1 MESMVSWPVVPFAV
15 ALGLVVAIAALEV
28 VTLLF
33 GVAASGLVDQL
44 LPDWDVELG
53 IDADVGSNLG
63 VEGPDA
69 GFDGPGMDGPGV
81 EGPDLGVDGP
91 DGGAAHGAGAS
102 GFATILG
109 WLYVGRVPTLI
120 LFAAFL
126 FGFGSSGYAI
136 QWGADLVA
144 SPLPPWLAVFPASIA
159 ALPVVHLSGR
169 FMYRWLPSEETDAVE
184 RASLVGQIAV
194 VTLGTARRGEPAQ
207 AKLRD
212 AVGQTHYVM
221 VEPKGDEV
229 IEAGEEAVLVRLNG
243 STYIAVRADMPDA

>member
-1 MESMVSWPVVPFAV
+1 MMESMVSWPVVPFAV

-28 VTLLF
+28 VTLVF

-44 LPDWDVELG
+44 LPDWDVDLG
-53 IDADVGSNLG
+53 VDADVGI
-63 VEGPDA
+63 D
-69 GFDGPGMDGPGV
+69 
-81 EGPDLGVDGP
+81 GPDLGVHGPDGGLAGAGMNGSGIDGP

-126 FGFGSSGYAI
+126 FGFGAAGYAI
-136 QWGADLVA
+136 QWTADLVA

-169 FMYRWLPSEETDAVE
+169 FMYRWLPSEETDAVD

-194 VTLGTARRGEPAQ
+194 VTLGVARRGEPAQ

-212 AVGQTHYVM
+212 AVGQTHYLM

-243 STYIAVRADMPDA
+243 STYVAVRADMPDA